1 MFPLPLPG
9 AWPISKLVKLGKNLG
24 FSSTPNDVSEKTL
37 FHFFFIIFSYQLGIP
52 IPETSS
58 GGELKPGSLP
68 NLTNLEIGQAPGGGG
83 GNTVNHSCNS
93 SKTSTAGGPGT
104 IAKDGQESPYS
115 SVSIYSVF

>member
-1 MFPLPLPG
+1 M
-9 AWPISKLVKLGKNLG
+9 AQITVTNKWVSNQVD
-24 FSSTPNDVSEKTL
+24 FSWY
-37 FHFFFIIFSYQLGIP
+37 IIFCMGHSK
-52 IPETSS
+52 ETINSCQS
-58 GGELKPGSLP
+58 LIIQPFDFVVAWGELKPGSLP

-115 SVSIYSVF
+115 SVSIYSVLSTI

>member
-1 MFPLPLPG
+1 MAL
-9 AWPISKLVKLGKNLG
+9 
-24 FSSTPNDVSEKTL
+24 EKGGNV
-37 FHFFFIIFSYQLGIP
+37 HFFLDWDNFIYLFFIIFSYQLGIP

-93 SKTSTAGGPGT
+93 SNTSTAGGPGT

-115 SVSIYSVF
+115 SVSIYSFLSI